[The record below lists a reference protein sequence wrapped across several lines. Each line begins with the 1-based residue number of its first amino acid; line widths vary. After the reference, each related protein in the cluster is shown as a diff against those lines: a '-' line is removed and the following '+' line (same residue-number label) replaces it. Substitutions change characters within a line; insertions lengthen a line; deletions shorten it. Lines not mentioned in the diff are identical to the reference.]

1 MTNLIVTMYA
11 EAIWSSLFEW
21 Q

>member
-1 MTNLIVTMYA
+1 MTNIIVTMYA